1 MQQNFG
7 NDQKVQDALNT
18 LEAQAGVSGNNAQA
32 GQAKYDADYAARM
45 AGAYAQNPAGD
56 ATQAAQAAQATQA
69 AQDGASGAAQ
79 GAEAAPEAT
88 AAAAAQPQA
97 QVRDPHAAAATAA
110 YAQTQSYGGTTSKAA
125 FNANGNPQD
134 GDKNVANSSA
144 PNFAELEA
152 QYQQQGQS
160 LQEDDSEDEDIDI
173 GDEVDAEALEA
184 EVNQLQ
190 GQLEIM
196 KKTLASEHDKMLRA
210 VAEVENIRKRT
221 EQEIER
227 ERKFALE
234 RFVRSLLPIYDALEQ
249 ALKFSDPENE
259 ATRDTYNGVKQTL
272 DLFLKE
278 MGGFGVELIDP
289 TGKPFDPNFHQ
300 AISMVP
306 DPNVPNGHV
315 ASTMQK
321 GFTLNGRV
329 VRPAMVVVCKS

>member
-7 NDQKVQDALNT
+7 NDQKVQDGLNT
-18 LEAQAGVSGNNAQA
+18 SEAQAEVKGTAEQAQ
-32 GQAKYDADYAARM
+32 YDADYAARM
-45 AGAYAQNPAGD
+45 ADAYAQNS
-56 ATQAAQAAQATQA
+56 
-69 AQDGASGAAQ
+69 ASDSAS
-79 GAEAAPEAT
+79 AEAP
-88 AAAAAQPQA
+88 AAAAENA
-97 QVRDPHAAAATAA
+97 
-110 YAQTQSYGGTTSKAA
+110 SETSAHEGEAKAA

-134 GDKNVANSSA
+134 GDKNVANSSD
-144 PNFAELEA
+144 PNYDELA
-152 QYQQQGQS
+152 QQYQKQGEE
-160 LQEDDSEDEDIDI
+160 LQEDEADVDDVDID
-173 GDEVDAEALEA
+173 DEVDVEALEA
-184 EVNQLQ
+184 EVNQLR
-190 GQLEIM
+190 GQVEIM
-196 KKTLASEHDKMLRA
+196 KKTLVSEHDKMLRA
-210 VAEVENIRKRT
+210 VAEVDNIRKRT

-259 ATRDTYNGVKQTL
+259 ATKDTYNGVKQTL

-278 MGGFGVELIDP
+278 MGSFGVAMVDP

-315 ASTMQK
+315 CNTMQK

-329 VRPAMVVVCKS
+329 VRPAMVVVSKS

>member
-56 ATQAAQAAQATQA
+56 ATQAPQAAQAAQA
-69 AQDGASGAAQ
+69 AQDGAA
-79 GAEAAPEAT
+79 AAPEAT
-88 AAAAAQPQA
+88 AAAQPQA

-144 PNFAELEA
+144 PNFAELQA

-160 LQEDDSEDEDIDI
+160 LQEDDSEDEELDI
-173 GDEVDAEALEA
+173 GDEVDVEVLEA

-315 ASTMQK
+315 ASAMQK

-329 VRPAMVVVCKS
+329 VRPAMVVVSKS

>member
-56 ATQAAQAAQATQA
+56 AAQAPQAAQAAQA
-69 AQDGASGAAQ
+69 AQDGAEVASDAA
-79 GAEAAPEAT
+79 AT

-110 YAQTQSYGGTTSKAA
+110 YTQTQSYGGTTSKAA

-160 LQEDDSEDEDIDI
+160 LQEDDSEDEELDL

>member
-56 ATQAAQAAQATQA
+56 GAQAPQAAQAAQ
-69 AQDGASGAAQ
+69 D

-88 AAAAAQPQA
+88 ATTAAAAQPQA

-321 GFTLNGRV
+321 GFTLNSRV
-329 VRPAMVVVCKS
+329 VRPAMVVVSKS